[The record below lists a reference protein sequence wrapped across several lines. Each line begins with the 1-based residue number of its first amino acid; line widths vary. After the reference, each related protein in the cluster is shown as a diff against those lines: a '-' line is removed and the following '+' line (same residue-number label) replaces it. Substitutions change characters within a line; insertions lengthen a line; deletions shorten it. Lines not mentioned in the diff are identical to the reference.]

1 MDDKGTLKGGF
12 SWFPAYRPA
21 NAVMIGLRVG
31 FRVQVDTPLLLR
43 TFRVGKVRDSLGQ
56 IVWNFGRDFQPCV
69 GFRDYSPHVRLVE
82 FQYLHVG
89 AMLSHQTDD
98 NPLHSVGHCL
108 TNYRHIEL
116 ILFTDRQNFAL
127 RPGLV
132 HLVSRRLE
140 DERARCHQRLVPS
153 RA

>member
-69 GFRDYSPHVRLVE
+69 GFRDYSPPCAAGRVPI
-82 FQYLHVG
+82 
-89 AMLSHQTDD
+89 S
-98 NPLHSVGHCL
+98 
-108 TNYRHIEL
+108 
-116 ILFTDRQNFAL
+116 
-127 RPGLV
+127 
-132 HLVSRRLE
+132 SRRGNALSPN
-140 DERARCHQRLVPS
+140 RR
-153 RA
+153 